1 MNAATKRGRH
11 LNVRPFWVSS
21 KHYAQMIMAS
31 LYSCFT
37 KSETV
42 LLTQDCATNTQC
54 LKIMEKVAFNIAS
67 EASYVYIL
75 SGQNYMKNAKNGQF
89 GRIFEKCDFLRN
101 FQTLCNIS
109 LSRLVGTWTGSR
121 PTFYGKA
128 LYNTHPIRQ
137 KALEE
142 VGSNPA

>member
-1 MNAATKRGRH
+1 M
-11 LNVRPFWVSS
+11 LISVCIS
-21 KHYAQMIMAS
+21 
-31 LYSCFT
+31 
-37 KSETV
+37 
-42 LLTQDCATNTQC
+42 QC
-54 LKIMEKVAFNIAS
+54 LKITQKSSIWHCAS

-75 SGQNYMKNAKNGQF
+75 SGQNFIKNAKKGQF
-89 GRIFEKCDFLRN
+89 WRIFEKCDFLRN

-142 VGSNPA
+142 VGSNPAWDLLSLFSLFCCHFASHLIYPSMNPIKAIKRELLML